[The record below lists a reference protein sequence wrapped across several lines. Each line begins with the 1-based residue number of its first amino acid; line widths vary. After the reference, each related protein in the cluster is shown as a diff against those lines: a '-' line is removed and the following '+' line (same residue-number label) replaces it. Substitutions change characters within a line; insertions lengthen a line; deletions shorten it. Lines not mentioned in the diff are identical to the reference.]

1 MNFLITS
8 PRAPAALE
16 WAHFARSGGHRVVFC
31 DSLRFPVGAFAGLGE
46 YRRIPP
52 PRLDFVGYAQA
63 VAELAAQADCVIPT
77 CEDIFYLAKL
87 DLPAAERAKCWMP
100 DNETLFALHD
110 KFRFFERMPQDT
122 EVRFPATRRV
132 ASPDEVQLDSST
144 RKTVLK
150 PVHSRFGRSV
160 VRGVREGSLNNL
172 RIGADYPWVQQEF
185 IAGQGVCNYAVC
197 RHGKVL
203 AHAAYR
209 PRYLLNGAAATYFE
223 PLHDPRLEDFVA
235 QFAAQNVYHGQAAF
249 DFIDDGIDLWL
260 IECNP
265 RATSGLHLLR
275 GRLAFDAAGSLIP
288 QENPN
293 PPKPLRV
300 GASLP
305 LLFGVQA
312 WKRGKWTE
320 LWRDFLRAEDVIAG
334 LPARAQWLAFGEML
348 WRSVKYRKPLTS
360 ASTFDI
366 EFDGDGN

>member
-1 MNFLITS
+1 MNLLITS
-8 PRAPAALE
+8 PRAPVALE
-16 WAHFARSGGHRVVFC
+16 WARFARSGGHRVVFC

-52 PRLDFVGYAQA
+52 PRLDFAGYAQA
-63 VAELAAQADCVIPT
+63 MAELVAQADCVIPT

-87 DLPAAERAKCWMP
+87 DLPAAERAKCRMP

-110 KFRFFERMPQDT
+110 KFRFFARMPQGT
-122 EVRFPATRRV
+122 AVRFPETRRV
-132 ASPDEVQLDSST
+132 ASPDEVRLDDDT

-150 PVHSRFGRSV
+150 PVYSRFGRSV
-160 VRGVREGSLNNL
+160 VRGVREGSLKHL

-197 RHGKVL
+197 ERGKVL

-209 PRYLLNGAAATYFE
+209 PRYLLNGAASTYFE
-223 PLHDPRLEDFVA
+223 PLHDSRLDEFVA
-235 QFAAQNVYHGQAAF
+235 RFAAQNAYHGQAAF
-249 DFIDDGIDLWL
+249 DFIDDGRDLWL

-275 GRLAFDAAGSLIP
+275 GRLAFDAAGSLVP
-288 QENPN
+288 QENP
-293 PPKPLRV
+293 PPPRPLRV

-312 WKRGKWTE
+312 WKRGTWAE
-320 LWRDFLRAEDVIAG
+320 LWQDYRRAQDVIAD
-334 LPARAQWLAFGEML
+334 LPFYAQWLALGEMV
-348 WRSVKYRKPLTS
+348 WRSARYRKPLTN

>member
-1 MNFLITS
+1 
-8 PRAPAALE
+8 
-16 WAHFARSGGHRVVFC
+16 
-31 DSLRFPVGAFAGLGE
+31 
-46 YRRIPP
+46 
-52 PRLDFVGYAQA
+52 
-63 VAELAAQADCVIPT
+63 
-77 CEDIFYLAKL
+77 
-87 DLPAAERAKCWMP
+87 MP

-249 DFIDDGIDLWL
+249 DFIDDGIDLW
-260 IECNP
+260 
-265 RATSGLHLLR
+265 
-275 GRLAFDAAGSLIP
+275 
-288 QENPN
+288 
-293 PPKPLRV
+293 
-300 GASLP
+300 
-305 LLFGVQA
+305 
-312 WKRGKWTE
+312 
-320 LWRDFLRAEDVIAG
+320 RDFRRAEDVIAG